1 MEHKKT
7 SATQRA
13 KNLSLAAVAGQ
24 SGCATVIIVF
34 TALFVG
40 LWLDARLD
48 QRGLFTFGVLICS
61 IPVSLV
67 VMLVIALNAIKRISP
82 PQIAEISSETE
93 EVEHD

>member
-7 SATQRA
+7 SASQRA
-13 KNLSLAAVAGQ
+13 RNLSLAAVAGQ

-40 LWLDARLD
+40 LWLDVRFE

-61 IPVSLV
+61 IPISLV
-67 VMLVIALNAIKRISP
+67 VMLTIALNAIKRISP
-82 PQIAEISSETE
+82 PRVADFSAETE
-93 EVEHD
+93 EVELD

>member
-40 LWLDARLD
+40 LWLDTRFN

-61 IPVSLV
+61 IPISLV
-67 VMLVIALNAIKRISP
+67 VMLMIALNAIKRISP
-82 PQIAEISSETE
+82 PQIADISSEAE
-93 EVEHD
+93 EVELD